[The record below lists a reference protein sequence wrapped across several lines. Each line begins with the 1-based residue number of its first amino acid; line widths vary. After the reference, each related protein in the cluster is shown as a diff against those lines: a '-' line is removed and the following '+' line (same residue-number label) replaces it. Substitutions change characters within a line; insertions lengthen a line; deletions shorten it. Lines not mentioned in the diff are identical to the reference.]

1 MSQRFDLGV
10 HYFLKG
16 EYDRA
21 ARAFQDVLLDEPL
34 HARAWSYRGICLA
47 HLGKGPEAEQ
57 ALSRALELGPQNG
70 EAWFHL
76 GVARS
81 LRSEW
86 PEAVSA
92 YRHAVAIEPE
102 DMVAWHRLG
111 VALAESGD
119 EISATAAFERA
130 LVLSRETS
138 TSPLEEPV
146 GPARSDNHLA
156 EVGEREGLREAQS
169 WIDLALSLLS
179 LGEEEEALAAY
190 DRAWSLDRERARR
203 SLFQPML
210 RLLTAAS
217 GKELEDETASEA
229 GPVGPE
235 PPRRPRPELDTDPE
249 PRDRPRP
256 EVA

>member
-10 HYFLKG
+10 HYFLRG

-21 ARAFQDVLLDEPL
+21 SRAFQEVLLDEPL
-34 HARAWSYRGICLA
+34 NDRAWSYRGISLS
-47 HLGKGPEAEQ
+47 HLGRGPEAEMC
-57 ALSRALELGPQNG
+57 LSRAIELGPQNG

-92 YRHAVAIEPE
+92 YRHAVAILPE

-119 EISATAAFERA
+119 EVAASAAFERA
-130 LVLSRETS
+130 LVLSRETG
-138 TSPLEEPV
+138 TTPLEEQLGLTPKD
-146 GPARSDNHLA
+146 PHLA
-156 EVGEREGLREAQS
+156 ETGEREGIREAQS
-169 WIDLALSLLS
+169 WIGLALSLLS
-179 LGEEEEALAAY
+179 LGEEEEAIAAY
-190 DRAWSLDRERARR
+190 DRAFTLDPDRARR
-203 SLFQPML
+203 SLFGPML

-217 GKELEDETASEA
+217 GLPLEDEVLDRN
-229 GPVGPE
+229 GPTP
-235 PPRRPRPELDTDPE
+235 PSPRRPDGPAMQSPD
-249 PRDRPRP
+249 RP

>member
-16 EYDRA
+16 EYDRS
-21 ARAFQDVLLDEPL
+21 ARAFREVVKDEP
-34 HARAWSYRGICLA
+34 HNVRAITYLGVVEA
-47 HLGKGPEAEQ
+47 HLGKAAESEAL
-57 ALSRALELGPQNG
+57 LSRAIALGPQNG

-81 LRSEW
+81 LRAEW

-92 YRHAVAIEPE
+92 YRHAVALLPG

-119 EISATAAFERA
+119 EAGASVAFERA

-138 TSPLEEPV
+138 TTPLEEPMPLR
-146 GPARSDNHLA
+146 GDPHLG
-156 EVGEREGLREAQS
+156 EVGEKEGIREAQS

-179 LGEEEEALAAY
+179 LGEEEEAMAAY
-190 DRAWSLDRERARR
+190 DRAVALDPERARR
-203 SLFQPML
+203 SLFSPML
-210 RLLTAAS
+210 RLLTAAAGQPLDDEPEEEGPS
-217 GKELEDETASEA
+217 GPSPPTW
-229 GPVGPE
+229 
-235 PPRRPRPELDTDPE
+235 PRRPGDQRPEI
-249 PRDRPRP
+249 
-256 EVA
+256 A